1 MEKEYKSTAKRL
13 AVFFEKSRDLWK
25 NRSQGYQA
33 DKRNLQIQI
42 RDLKRSKEKWKTKF
56 KKSEERLAELK
67 KKNQKIEE
75 IKKLIAGL

>member
-13 AVFFEKSRDLWK
+13 AVFFEKSRDLWR

-56 KKSEERLAELK
+56 KKSEERLTELK